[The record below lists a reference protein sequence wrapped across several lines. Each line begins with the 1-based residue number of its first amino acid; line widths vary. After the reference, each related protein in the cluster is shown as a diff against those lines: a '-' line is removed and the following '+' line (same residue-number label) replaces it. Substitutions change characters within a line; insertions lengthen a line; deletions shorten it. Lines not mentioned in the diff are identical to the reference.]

1 MKLAGKVA
9 VISGAAGAM
18 GAIEAKLFAAEG
30 AKVLL
35 GDLVEEDGNRVA
47 GEIED
52 SGGQALFHRLDVTK
66 ESAWVAAIAAAEERF
81 GPVDVLINNAG
92 VYRTTV
98 IDQTTVADWD
108 DIMAINAR
116 GVFLGTKCVVPSMR
130 RAGAGSI
137 VNISSTAGLVG
148 NAVEGAYTASKGAV
162 RMFSKAA
169 AIHYAAEGIRVNSV
183 HPGVID
189 TKMVA
194 DLMADPELGPLV
206 MSKIPMARMG
216 TATEVA
222 KMVLFLASDD
232 SSYTTGSELVVDG
245 GYSAQ

>member
-1 MKLAGKVA
+1 MKLKGKVA

-18 GAIEAKLFAAEG
+18 GAVEAKLFAQEG

-47 GEIED
+47 GEIEA

-66 ESAWVAAIAAAEERF
+66 ESDWVAAIAAAEERF

-116 GVFLGTKCVVPSMR
+116 GVFLGTKCVIPSMR

-189 TKMVA
+189 TKMVEH
-194 DLMADPELGPLV
+194 LMADPELGPLV
-206 MSKIPMARMG
+206 MSKIPMGRMG
-216 TATEVA
+216 TAAEVA